1 MTSTTDGV
9 PADKQDLL
17 IELTGFELLSLLAV
31 STEDAARRTREHL
44 HLPEVASDS
53 PLLTA
58 GVSSL
63 LVRGLCTMES
73 GTLRPQSRLDALV
86 TVLTRANQWLEA
98 AGIADRT
105 TGSALLVGSELG
117 GALLEPRPYSIWH
130 AWPMPPSPDLPTAG
144 ARFVRSQF
152 ENNTGRP
159 FAGSLKLT
167 TASGSRISAVHVD
180 TAGRWE
186 LASGPGDTVPEAVG
200 VGADPSFRVL
210 AEALA

>member
-1 MTSTTDGV
+1 MTSTTEGV
-9 PADKQDLL
+9 PAEKQDLL

-31 STEDAARRTREHL
+31 SAEDGARRTREQL

-63 LVRGLCTMES
+63 LVRRLCAMDS
-73 GTLRPQSRLDALV
+73 GTLRPAGRLDALV
-86 TVLTRANQWLEA
+86 TVLTTATQWLEA

-152 ENNTGRP
+152 ENNTDRP

-167 TASGSRISAVHVD
+167 TASSSRVAAVHVD

-186 LASGPGDTVPEAVG
+186 LAAGPGDTVPEAVAID
-200 VGADPSFRVL
+200 ADPSFTVL
-210 AEALA
+210 AKALA

>member
-1 MTSTTDGV
+1 MTSTTEGV

-31 STEDAARRTREHL
+31 SAEDAARRTREQL
-44 HLPEVASDS
+44 HLPEVAADS

-63 LVRGLCTMES
+63 LVRGLCSMES
-73 GTLRPQSRLDALV
+73 GTLRPVGRLDALV
-86 TVLTRANQWLEA
+86 TVLTKADRWLEA

-105 TGSALLVGSELG
+105 TGSALLVGSEYG

-130 AWPMPPSPDLPTAG
+130 AWPMPPSPDLPAAG

-159 FAGSLKLT
+159 FAGSLRLT
-167 TASGSRISAVHVD
+167 TASSSRVAAVHVD
-180 TAGRWE
+180 TEGRWE
-186 LASGPGDTVPEAVG
+186 LATGPGDSVPDAAPTA
-200 VGADPSFRVL
+200 ADPSFTVL